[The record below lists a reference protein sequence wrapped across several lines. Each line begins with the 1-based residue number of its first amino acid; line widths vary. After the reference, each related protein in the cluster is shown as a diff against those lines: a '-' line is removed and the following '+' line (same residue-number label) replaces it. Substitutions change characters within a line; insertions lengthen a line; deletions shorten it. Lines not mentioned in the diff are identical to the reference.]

1 MLFIVHN
8 PVNLL
13 IVFPSNYLFSVHHNP
28 AHFFFFFYLVPTELN
43 CFSGC
48 NASKSHKGEIYLS
61 QTLKFYKGILYY
73 EVFVFLKRGDCSEI
87 TVLLL

>member
-13 IVFPSNYLFSVHHNP
+13 IVFPSICLVFITTQLIFSS
-28 AHFFFFFYLVPTELN
+28 FFYLVPTELN
-43 CFSGC
+43 CFSSC

-61 QTLKFYKGILYY
+61 KTLKFYKGILYY

>member
-28 AHFFFFFYLVPTELN
+28 AHFFRLSFIWYPLNSIVLAAAMLLRATRGRYISVKHLSFIKESCIMKYL
-43 CFSGC
+43 CF
-48 NASKSHKGEIYLS
+48 
-61 QTLKFYKGILYY
+61 
-73 EVFVFLKRGDCSEI
+73 
-87 TVLLL
+87 